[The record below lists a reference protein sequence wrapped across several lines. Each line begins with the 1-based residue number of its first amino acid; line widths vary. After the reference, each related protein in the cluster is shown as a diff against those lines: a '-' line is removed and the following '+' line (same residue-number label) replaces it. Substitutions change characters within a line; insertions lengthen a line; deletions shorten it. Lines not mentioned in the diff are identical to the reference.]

1 MGRHANIAIFVPHL
15 GCPRQCSFCEQGT
28 ITGQGRDRPPTPEDV
43 LSAAET
49 AARSLEDCGGAE
61 IAFFGGSF
69 TAIDRGYML
78 SLLEAAGRAVDRYG
92 FKGIRCSTRP
102 DAVDEEVLDILKGH
116 RVTAVELGAQS
127 MDDGVL
133 AANRRGHTA
142 EDTRRAAG
150 LIRRAG
156 LELGVQMMTGLYTDT
171 DERALRTAREL
182 VRLGPETAR
191 IYPTI
196 VLPGTELHRL
206 YEAGEYRPQELSE
219 AVELCAELLDIF
231 EEAGVRVIR
240 VGLHPGEELERRMAA
255 GPYHQALRQLA
266 ESRRFLRRLCERL
279 GEPGKYTVAVNPR
292 DISTALGQGKE
303 NLRRLGDM
311 GYRVDFVQDKTV
323 ERGGTK
329 VSPAFPKAV
338 GVEGAASRNEC
349 QKPHPRRRP

>member
-28 ITGQGRDRPPTPEDV
+28 ITGKGRDRPPMPEDV

-49 AARSLEDCGGAE
+49 AARSLTDCAGAE

-78 SLLEAAGRAVDRYG
+78 SLLEAGKRAVERFG

-102 DAVDEEVLDILKGH
+102 DAVDGDVLDILKAH

-133 AANRRGHTA
+133 EANRRGHTA
-142 EDTRRAAG
+142 GDTRRAAG

-156 LELGVQMMTGLYTDT
+156 LELGLQMMTGLYTDT
-171 DERALRTAREL
+171 DEKACRTAREL

-219 AVELCAELLDIF
+219 AVELCAGLLDIF

-255 GPYHQALRQLA
+255 GPYHQAFRQLV

-279 GEPGKYTVAVNPR
+279 GEPGKYEVAVNPR

-303 NLRRLGDM
+303 NLRRLGEM
-311 GYRVDFVQDKTV
+311 GYEVDFVQDAGV
-323 ERGGTK
+323 ERG
-329 VSPAFPKAV
+329 SF
-338 GVEGAASRNEC
+338 
-349 QKPHPRRRP
+349 RRQG